1 MLSSVSKFF
10 RKLDQRIKILYTFIG
25 MHQFDQQLTLQY
37 NSLFVIGLGASPVQL
52 GTLTSIRSFMAS
64 IFSLPGGW
72 MADKYG
78 AKKVLLLGLSSMA
91 IVAVIYGL
99 SYNWLMI
106 LPAFFLFGIGS
117 QLIMPYVDMLFITYG
132 GAKKKS
138 IIISVGRTLWAIGPQ
153 SFAPIVAA
161 VIVARFGGLEAG
173 SDAIRP
179 LYFIQLALA
188 ILAIVGVFAW
198 LKAPKVDP
206 VEYEQA
212 LVEDTPDEGQ
222 KGQGFI
228 QDIRE
233 VFEGERCLKRWI
245 FTFALRQIQNN
256 VAMAFIPLWLVLKG
270 ANSYTLGVM
279 TAVGMLSYTLLQIPV
294 GMLSDRIGRK
304 KTYFLIR
311 PFFYAATLVLLW
323 APTPDWLL
331 LVALL
336 GGNVFGGAQ
345 VGIAGTAQIPLIIM
359 EWEMVRPEKRGRWH
373 GIATTFGLVTF
384 PAAILGG
391 ILWDQGLGWVNLA
404 LPVVVDALIV
414 IPILFTIPETLGRT
428 DSR

>member
-1 MLSSVSKFF
+1 MFNNITTFF
-10 RKLDQRIKILYTFIG
+10 KELDRRIKLLYAFIG
-25 MHQFDQQLTLQY
+25 VHQFDQQLTLQY
-37 NSLFVIGLGASPVQL
+37 NSLYVVGLGASPVQL

-64 IFSLPGGW
+64 LFALPGGW
-72 MADKYG
+72 LADKAG
-78 AKKVLLLGLSSMA
+78 ATKVVVLGLVSMA
-91 IVAVIYGL
+91 VVALIYGL
-99 SYNWLMI
+99 SSTWMMI

-138 IIISVGRTLWAIGPQ
+138 LIISVSRTLWAIGPQ
-153 SFAPIVAA
+153 SIAPLVAG
-161 VIVARFGGLEAG
+161 VLVARFGGLAMG
-173 SDAIRP
+173 ADAIRP
-179 LYFIQLALA
+179 LYVLQFVLALGA
-188 ILAIVGVFAW
+188 LGGVVAW
-198 LKAPKVDP
+198 LRGTHVDP
-206 VEYEQA
+206 GRSSPTQDAVSDD
-212 LVEDTPDEGQ
+212 VGGT
-222 KGQGFI
+222 KRGFLH
-228 QDIRE
+228 DLRD
-233 VFEGERCLKRWI
+233 VFEGERCLRRWI

-256 VAMAFIPLWLVLKG
+256 VAMAFIPLWLVMKG
-270 ANSYTLGVM
+270 ADSYIFGAM
-279 TAVGMLSYTLLQIPV
+279 TAVGMLSYTLLQVPV

-304 KTYFLIR
+304 TTYFLIR
-311 PFFYAATLVLLW
+311 PFFYVATLVLLW

-331 LVALL
+331 VAALL

-345 VGIAGTAQIPLIIM
+345 VGIAGTAQIPLITM

-391 ILWDQGLGWVNLA
+391 ILWDQGLGWVNLV

-414 IPILFTIPETLGRT
+414 IPILYTIPETLGRT